1 MASSSDVK
9 DILGGGSR
17 EAPPAESP
25 ITRDV
30 LLSRAMPPPNSGRA
44 SAAKPVGRQPQ
55 VKRPKG
61 MARELWSLISA
72 DTDTNTLMPT
82 DTAYKQPK
90 ARLGPTR
97 VRRWCWT
104 AFRNPART
112 DQLELRHWRRAC
124 DPPAEYSFAKFNK
137 PPDVPDCTEE
147 QLAAS
152 PALAQS
158 GWTEAETL
166 HLLELMRRF
175 HMRFVIVL
183 DRWDSEKFGHRTL
196 EDLKERFYG
205 LCRALEAQKAAAAGK
220 PPPRPSFVYDAEHE
234 RRRREQLGLLLARTK
249 EEAAE
254 EERLRHE
261 LVRIEQRRQDREK
274 KTVHLQR
281 LISQADATAA
291 SRRTD
296 TPGSRRSHQAGGG
309 FGGSGSGS
317 GVGGSARKR
326 AAATP
331 SALLDGGAGSG
342 FRFQDGRQA
351 GASLRSAR
359 IRLPQLFG
367 QKKARMLDTCLE
379 DLRVDTNPIATEE
392 VADEFNQL
400 RSDILLYSEL
410 RTHLQALDYEFQ
422 TLKHRYE
429 QLSGKPCPVHWE
441 PYRGRSIGGQAPS
454 GPGTRNKGGAA
465 AAATSAAVAAAV
477 TPGSAAGASTSSSP
491 VLAAGPPGGTPSPT
505 RHKRQAAI
513 GQEQMMKKLKTVGM
527 GRYNVN

>member
-1 MASSSDVK
+1 
-9 DILGGGSR
+9 
-17 EAPPAESP
+17 
-25 ITRDV
+25 
-30 LLSRAMPPPNSGRA
+30 MPPPNSGRA

-175 HMRFVIVL
+175 YMRFVIVL

-205 LCRALEAQKAAAAGK
+205 LCQALEAQKAAAAGK

-234 RRRREQLGLLLARTK
+234 RRRREQLGLLLVRTK

-261 LVRIEQRRQDREK
+261 LVGIEQRRQDREK

-296 TPGSRRSHQAGGG
+296 TPGSRRPHQAGGG
-309 FGGSGSGS
+309 FGGSGS
-317 GVGGSARKR
+317 VVCGSARKR

-379 DLRVDTNPIATEE
+379 NLRVDTNPIATEE